1 MFPEDTLKAS
11 EHRAKRL
18 LEDPKAY
25 LRFGPYC
32 WAVKRLLNA
41 TRQDC
46 GPMTNDMADE
56 CTPDSPELKLLAA
69 WKFAEDYIRAY
80 GVQTNEYDLDGRT
93 FLLYAPDQAQPK
105 A

>member
-1 MFPEDTLKAS
+1 VFPEDTLKAS

-32 WAVKRLLNA
+32 WAV
-41 TRQDC
+41 
-46 GPMTNDMADE
+46 M
-56 CTPDSPELKLLAA
+56 
-69 WKFAEDYIRAY
+69 KFAEDYIRAY
-80 GVQTNEYDLDGRT
+80 GVQTNEYGLDGRT